1 MSHKLPAG
9 CFKWFGYAS
18 KFNKDFIKNCHEE
31 IDEGYF
37 LECDVQYPEKLHD
50 LLNDLQFLLERNKN
64 EKF

>member
-1 MSHKLPAG
+1 MSHKVPAG

-37 LECDVQYPEKLHD
+37 L
-50 LLNDLQFLLERNKN
+50 
-64 EKF
+64 